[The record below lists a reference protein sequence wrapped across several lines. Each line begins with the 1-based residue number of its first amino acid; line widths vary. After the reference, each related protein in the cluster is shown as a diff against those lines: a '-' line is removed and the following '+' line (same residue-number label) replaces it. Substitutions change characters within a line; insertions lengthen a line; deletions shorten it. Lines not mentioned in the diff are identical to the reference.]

1 MSCSQLISWLGA
13 AAPAAVRRAPAAAML
28 VVMALIFTFSGQA
41 FALEPITIDPAK
53 DRIDVTAFGELYEG
67 RGDRLQIET
76 VPGPDGIVGR
86 MAVQASTTGTDPN
99 WIVFALKNATD
110 KPIIRWLTAQRYTL
124 VGSSVFWPDLDS
136 GRIANITPSLG
147 FRPDRI
153 ADDRADIFRLTVE
166 PGAIITFI
174 AEMSSL
180 HVPRLN
186 LWKPEAYERQ
196 LKDRMLFNGILL
208 GIVALTAIFL
218 TAVFAAN
225 HKSIFPAAALV
236 AWTALALFC
245 VDFGFWHK
253 LFKLSA
259 EDNAIYRAASEA
271 AFAASLVIFLYS
283 FLRVQLW
290 HSWIKLGFAAWI
302 LAQVALIGLTIIDPR
317 LASGLARA
325 SLAGIGVIGA
335 LLIFYLALRGQERAM
350 SLVPTWM
357 LVLVWIFGGG
367 HIIAG
372 QLSGDIIVSGL
383 LAGLVLL
390 IVLLGFTVTQYAFRG
405 SSPFHGGP
413 PGQMQLSTLALEGA
427 DTGVWQW
434 NIQRGEITVGLEIE
448 DALGLPE
455 NMLEGS
461 MDEWLR
467 RIHPADRDR
476 FRLMLWSLQEKGGGA
491 LNIDIRMQHSDG
503 SYMWF
508 ELRAHSVKNTLSKL
522 SQRYVG
528 LMRDVTGAKRTHER
542 LLHDAVHDSLTGL
555 PNRELFLDRLRGA
568 VLRAEEGAGKRPTV
582 LYIDIDRFKNVN
594 KSLGLVVGD
603 SLLLTLARRLTRHL
617 NPQDTMARIGGD
629 QFAVLIVSESEPQ
642 HIALLSERIRRSLR
656 SPIRISGKEIILT
669 GSIGIAV
676 YDGEQETHQDLLKEA
691 EIAMFRAKRSGAD
704 RIDIFKASM
713 RGSEEGRLPLES
725 ELRRAIE
732 RKQIKV
738 MYQPITN
745 LEENSLSGFEALVR
759 WDHPKH
765 GRLNP
770 DDFVPIAE
778 ESGLISEL
786 GGYVLEQAMK
796 QAARWQK
803 TFPRTNNPIF
813 VSVNVSSAQL
823 FRKDLLQQTR
833 SILSRDTFPRG
844 TLWLEVTESMAM
856 ENPEQA
862 IEILGHLKTMGAGLS
877 LDDFGT
883 GFSSLSYLHRFPV
896 DTIKVDKS
904 FLREAG
910 SGGSTQVILRS
921 IVAMA
926 HELGKKVV
934 AEGVEA
940 SEDADFLRSIGCE
953 YAQGFYFGEPM
964 SEKGAMSLVSAL
976 AKAEKKKAKKSRP
989 RILPA
994 SGWKRPVS
1002 GTAKKPAPEI
1012 PESTDKTQAQS
1023 KTGTQPKTAA
1033 PKTAAPG
1040 GPMPVGGVTTRPV

>member
-1 MSCSQLISWLGA
+1 VSFARLIRWLGA
-13 AAPAAVRRAPAAAML
+13 AAPGAAARR
-28 VVMALIFTFSGQA
+28 VSCAVMFALIALIFTIAGQA
-41 FALEPITIDPAK
+41 LALEPISIDPDK

-86 MAVQASTTGTDPN
+86 MAVQATTTGTDPN
-99 WIVFALKNATD
+99 WIVFALKNATG
-110 KPIIRWLTAQRYTL
+110 KPIVRWLTAQRYTL

-136 GRIANITPSLG
+136 GRIAAITPSLG

-153 ADDRADIFRLTVE
+153 SDDRADIFRLTIE

-180 HVPRLN
+180 QVPRLN

-259 EDNAIYRAASEA
+259 EDNAVYRAASEA

-302 LAQVALIGLTIIDPR
+302 MAQVALMGLTVIDPQ

-325 SLAGIGVIGA
+325 SLSGIGVIGA
-335 LLIFYLALRGQERAM
+335 LLITYLALRGQERAM

-367 HIIAG
+367 LIISG

-405 SSPFHGGP
+405 STPFHGGQ

-427 DTGVWQW
+427 GTAVWQW
-434 NIQRGEITVGLEIE
+434 NIQRGEFSVGPEVE

-455 NMLEGS
+455 SMLEGS
-461 MDEWLR
+461 LEEWLR
-467 RIHPADRDR
+467 HIHPADRDR
-476 FRLMLWSLQEKGGGA
+476 FRLMLWSIQETGGGE
-491 LNIDIRMQHSDG
+491 LNIDIRMQHTDG

-508 ELRAHSVKNTLSKL
+508 ELRAHSVESTLSTS

-528 LMRDVTGAKRTHER
+528 LMRDVTGPKRTQER

-568 VLRAEEGAGKRPTV
+568 VMRAEEGTGKRPTV

-778 ESGLISEL
+778 ETGLISGL
-786 GGYVLEQAMK
+786 GGYVIEQAMK

-823 FRKDLLQQTR
+823 FRKDLLQQIR
-833 SILSRDTFPRG
+833 STLSRDTVPRG
-844 TLWLEVTESMAM
+844 TLWLEVTESLVM

-862 IEILGHLKTMGAGLS
+862 IEILGHLKGMGAGLS

-883 GFSSLSYLHRFPV
+883 GYSSLNYLHRFPV

-904 FLREAG
+904 FLREAERNG
-910 SGGSTQVILRS
+910 NTQVILRS

-976 AKAEKKKAKKSRP
+976 AKAEKKKAKKARP

-994 SGWKRPVS
+994 PGRKQPVS
-1002 GTAKKPAPEI
+1002 GAAKKPAPSAPASKE
-1012 PESTDKTQAQS
+1012 
-1023 KTGTQPKTAA
+1023 KTGGQPKTAA
-1033 PKTAAPG
+1033 AGA
-1040 GPMPVGGVTTRPV
+1040 PMPVNGVTTRQA

>member
-1 MSCSQLISWLGA
+1 ML
-13 AAPAAVRRAPAAAML
+13 AVIAL
-28 VVMALIFTFSGQA
+28 VFTFAGQA
-41 FALEPITIDPAK
+41 LALEPIVIDPAK
-53 DRIDVTAFGELYEG
+53 DRIDVTASGELYEG
-67 RGDRLQIET
+67 RGDRLQMET

-86 MAVQASTTGTDPN
+86 MAVQATTTGTDPN
-99 WIVFALKNATD
+99 WIVFALKNTTD
-110 KPIIRWLTAQRYTL
+110 KPIVRWLTAQRYTL

-136 GRIANITPSLG
+136 GRIAAVTPSLG
-147 FRPDRI
+147 FRPERI
-153 ADDRADIFRLTVE
+153 PDDRADIFRLTIE

-180 HVPRLN
+180 QVPRLN

-208 GIVALTAIFL
+208 GIVGLTAIFL

-259 EDNAIYRAASEA
+259 EDNAVYRAASEA

-290 HSWIKLGFAAWI
+290 HNWIKLGFAAWI
-302 LAQVALIGLTIIDPR
+302 MVQVALIGMTVIDPR
-317 LASGLARA
+317 LTAGLARA
-325 SLAGIGVIGA
+325 SFSGIGVIGA
-335 LLIFYLALRGQERAM
+335 LLITYLALRGQERAM

-367 HIIAG
+367 LIIGG
-372 QLSGDIIVSGL
+372 QLSGDIIVSSL

-405 SSPFHGGP
+405 STPFHGGP
-413 PGQMQLSTLALEGA
+413 PGQMQLSTLALENSGTA
-427 DTGVWQW
+427 IWQW
-434 NIQRGEITVGLEIE
+434 NMQRGELSVGPEVE

-455 NMLEGS
+455 SMLEGS
-461 MDEWLR
+461 LEEWLR
-467 RIHPADRDR
+467 HIHPADRDR
-476 FRLMLWSLQEKGGGA
+476 FRLMLWSLQEKGGGE
-491 LNIDIRMQHSDG
+491 LNIDIRLQHADG

-508 ELRAHSVKNTLSKL
+508 ELRAHSVKKSLSTS

-528 LMRDVTGAKRTHER
+528 LMRDITGPKRTQER

-568 VLRAEEGAGKRPTV
+568 VMRAEEGTGKRPTV
-582 LYIDIDRFKNVN
+582 LFIDIDRFKNVN

-603 SLLLTLARRLTRHL
+603 SLLLTIARRLTRHL
-617 NPQDTMARIGGD
+617 NLQDTMARIGGD

-642 HIALLSERIRRSLR
+642 HIALLSEHIRRSLR
-656 SPIRISGKEIILT
+656 SPIRIAGKEIILT

-691 EIAMFRAKRSGAD
+691 EIAMFRAKRTGAD

-713 RGSEEGRLPLES
+713 RGSEQGRLPLES
-725 ELRRAIE
+725 ELRRALE

-738 MYQPITN
+738 LYQPITN
-745 LEENSLSGFEALVR
+745 LEANTLSGFEALVR

-770 DDFVPIAE
+770 DDFVPMAE
-778 ESGLISEL
+778 ETGLISEL
-786 GGYVLEQAMK
+786 GGYVIEQAIK

-803 TFPRTNNPIF
+803 TFPRVKNPIF

-823 FRKDLLQQTR
+823 FRKDLLQQIR
-833 SILSRDTFPRG
+833 STLSRDTVSRG
-844 TLWLEVTESMAM
+844 TLWLEVTESLVM

-862 IEILGHLKTMGAGLS
+862 IEILGQLKGMGAGLS

-883 GFSSLSYLHRFPV
+883 GFSSLNYLHRFPV

-904 FLREAG
+904 FLREAER
-910 SGGSTQVILRS
+910 SGTTPVILRS

-940 SEDADFLRSIGCE
+940 AEDADFLRSIGCE

-964 SEKGAMSLVSAL
+964 NEKGAMSLVSAL
-976 AKAEKKKAKKSRP
+976 AKAEKKKVKKSPP
-989 RILPA
+989 RIVAALTGKQPA
-994 SGWKRPVS
+994 APA
-1002 GTAKKPAPEI
+1002 AKKPVPRS
-1012 PESTDKTQAQS
+1012 PTTKESAGS
-1023 KTGTQPKTAA
+1023 QPKTAA
-1033 PKTAAPG
+1033 PRT
-1040 GPMPVGGVTTRPV
+1040 PVPAGGVTTRQA

>member
-1 MSCSQLISWLGA
+1 MSFAHVKNWLRTAARGGA
-13 AAPAAVRRAPAAAML
+13 ARRASYAVML
-28 VVMALIFTFSGQA
+28 AVIALVWTCAGQA
-41 FALEPITIDPAK
+41 LALEPILIDPDK
-53 DRIDVTAFGELYEG
+53 DRIDVTAFSELYEG

-86 MAVQASTTGTDPN
+86 MAVQAGTTGTDPN
-99 WIVFALKNATD
+99 WIVFALRNATD
-110 KPIIRWLTAQRYTL
+110 KRIVRWLTAQRYTL

-136 GRIANITPSLG
+136 GRIAAVTPSLG
-147 FRPDRI
+147 FRPERI
-153 ADDRADIFRLTVE
+153 ADDRADIFRLTIE
-166 PGAIITFI
+166 SGAIITFI

-180 HVPRLN
+180 QVPRLN

-208 GIVALTAIFL
+208 GIVGLTAIFL

-236 AWTALALFC
+236 AWAVLALFC

-259 EDNAIYRAASEA
+259 EDNAVYRAASEA
-271 AFAASLVIFLYS
+271 AFAASLVVFLYS
-283 FLRVQLW
+283 FLRVRLW
-290 HSWIKLGFAAWI
+290 HNWIKLGFATWI
-302 LAQVALIGLTIIDPR
+302 MAQVALIGLTVIDPR

-325 SLAGIGVIGA
+325 SLSGIGVIGA
-335 LLIFYLALRGQERAM
+335 LLITYLALRGQERAM
-350 SLVPTWM
+350 SLVPTWL

-367 HIIAG
+367 LIILG
-372 QLSGDIIVSGL
+372 QLSGDIIVTGL

-405 SSPFHGGP
+405 STSFHGGP
-413 PGQMQLSTLALEGA
+413 PGQMQLSTLALEGSGA
-427 DTGVWQW
+427 AVWQW
-434 NIQRGEITVGLEIE
+434 NMQRGELSVGPEVE

-455 NMLEGS
+455 GMLEGS
-461 MDEWLR
+461 LDEWLR
-467 RIHPADRDR
+467 HIHPTDRDR
-476 FRLMLWSLQEKGGGA
+476 FRLMLWSIQEKGGGE
-491 LNIDIRMQHSDG
+491 LNMDIRMQRADG

-508 ELRAHSVKNTLSKL
+508 ELRAHAVESSLSTS
-522 SQRYVG
+522 SQRCVG
-528 LMRDVTGAKRTHER
+528 LMRDITGPKRTQER

-568 VLRAEEGAGKRPTV
+568 VMRAEEGTGKRPTV
-582 LYIDIDRFKNVN
+582 LFIDIDRFKNVN

-617 NPQDTMARIGGD
+617 NPQDTMARVGGD

-738 MYQPITN
+738 LYQPITN

-778 ESGLISEL
+778 ETGLISDL
-786 GGYVLEQAMK
+786 GGYVIEQAMK

-803 TFPRTNNPIF
+803 TFPRSKDPIF

-823 FRKDLLQQTR
+823 FRKDLLQQIR
-833 SILSRDTFPRG
+833 STLSRDTVPQG
-844 TLWLEVTESMAM
+844 TLWLEITESLLM

-862 IEILGHLKTMGAGLS
+862 IEIMELLKEMGAQLS

-883 GFSSLSYLHRFPV
+883 GFSSLNYLHRFPV
-896 DTIKVDKS
+896 DTIKIDKS
-904 FLREAG
+904 FLRNTER
-910 SGGSTQVILRS
+910 SGTTPVILRT

-934 AEGVEA
+934 AEGVEE

-976 AKAEKKKAKKSRP
+976 AKAEKKKAKKSPPPVVAASGRKLGVSAAAQKPAP
-989 RILPA
+989 RAPALKERKTAAPSAPLPA
-994 SGWKRPVS
+994 SGVTPR
-1002 GTAKKPAPEI
+1002 
-1012 PESTDKTQAQS
+1012 QA
-1023 KTGTQPKTAA
+1023 
-1033 PKTAAPG
+1033 
-1040 GPMPVGGVTTRPV
+1040 